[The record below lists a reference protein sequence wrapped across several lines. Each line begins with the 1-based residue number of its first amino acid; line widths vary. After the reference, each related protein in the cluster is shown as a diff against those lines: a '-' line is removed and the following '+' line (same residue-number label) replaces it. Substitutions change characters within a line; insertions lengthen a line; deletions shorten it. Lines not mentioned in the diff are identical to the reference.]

1 MIRTK
6 TITLPPAVGGDGVAT
21 ATVTDSPPVCGVV
34 WAVHIAYKDSPPA
47 GTTDIAL
54 TGAATPAIP
63 VLAVADNATDGWY
76 YPMHQADDAASGTDI
91 TNQGT
96 LCVIDDR
103 LKATISGA
111 NADDYAVLTVVYEQ
125 LIP

>member
-6 TITLPPAVGGDGVAT
+6 TITLPSAVGGDGVAT
-21 ATVTDSPPVCGVV
+21 ATITDNPPVCGVV
-34 WAVHIAYKDSPPA
+34 WAVHIAYKDSPP

-76 YPMHQADDAASGTDI
+76 YPMHQAADAADGSDI

-103 LKATISGA
+103 LKATISQA
-111 NADDYAVLTVVYEQ
+111 NAADYAVLTVVYEQ